1 MSDRNYYN
9 QRRDN
14 YRGGGGRDHYGGGG
28 RDHDGRAHGGGGR
41 DHDGRAHGGAHG
53 GGRNRFRSAMN
64 SYSQEQE
71 GKKIEERYT
80 ISYQDLTEKDD
91 IVCSAEVLEMECN
104 DFEDMGKKNNN
115 DNNDNKDNDGLKDL
129 LFRSII
135 NYGFENPSKIQSCAI
150 PQILAG
156 RDILAQAQSGS
167 GKTGAFVIS
176 SLQLLDEKLKKPQVI
191 ILSPTCDLAIQTH
204 NVGVALAH
212 FMKDVNFSLTVGGVR
227 RSENI
232 LKLGGSIQGNK
243 DPNPAQVVIATPG
256 RLKDIMTDH
265 GNLFDAIKLIIIDE
279 CDEILLNFQEDIQF
293 ILTKLQNVSYQMCL
307 FSATLTNETIQ
318 ISEKLL
324 QNPVKILIKREKI
337 TLKGIE
343 QRYIPVKNS
352 DHKLDILIEMLS
364 VCNVEKFIV
373 YVNTINNLNAVK
385 QNLENEG
392 FPVLTINST
401 MSKVQR
407 GQIIADFKNGQT
419 KCLIS
424 TDLLS
429 RGIDIQQLSLVVNYD
444 VPYLNKMSNYIH
456 RIGRTGRFGKKGYA
470 INLVDEH
477 ELEIIKRIEL
487 TFKCGIQPLNPGDLE
502 NINF

>member
-1 MSDRNYYN
+1 MTDRNYN
-9 QRRDN
+9 NKRDN
-14 YRGGGGRDHYGGGG
+14 YRGGGSRDHYGGGG
-28 RDHDGRAHGGGGR
+28 RDRDRDHYGGGG
-41 DHDGRAHGGAHG
+41 G
-53 GGRNRFRSAMN
+53 GGDRDRDGHGRGYGSRNRFRPAMN
-64 SYSQEQE
+64 AYSHEQE
-71 GKKIEERYT
+71 GKKMEDRYT

-91 IVCSAEVLEMECN
+91 IVCSPEVLKMECN
-104 DFEDMGKKNNN
+104 DFEDMGKMDSEGNV
-115 DNNDNKDNDGLKDL
+115 DKDKDGLKDL

-135 NYGFENPSKIQSCAI
+135 NYGFESPSKIQSCAI

-167 GKTGAFVIS
+167 GKTGAFVVS
-176 SLQLLDEKLKKPQVI
+176 SLQLIDENLKKPQVI
-191 ILSPTCDLAIQTH
+191 ILSPTYDLAIQTY
-204 NVGVALAH
+204 NVAQALAH
-212 FMKDVNFSLTVGGVR
+212 FMKDVNFALTVGGVR
-227 RSENI
+227 RADNI
-232 LKLGGSIQGNK
+232 MKLGGSIQGNK

-256 RLKDIMTDH
+256 RLKDIMNDH
-265 GNLFDAIKLIIIDE
+265 GHLFDAVKLIIIDE

-293 ILTKLQNVSYQMCL
+293 ILKKLQNVNYQMCL

-318 ISEKLL
+318 ISEALL

-352 DHKLDILIEMLS
+352 DYKLDILIEMLS
-364 VCNVEKFIV
+364 VCTVEKFIV

-401 MSKVQR
+401 MTKAQR
-407 GQIIADFKNGQT
+407 AQILLDFKNGQT
-419 KCLIS
+419 RCLIS

-444 VPYLNKMSNYIH
+444 LPYSNKISNYIH

-470 INLVDEH
+470 INLVDDN
-477 ELEIIKRIEL
+477 ELKVIKNIEL
-487 TFKCGIQPLNPGDLE
+487 TFKCGIQPLNPQDLE
-502 NINF
+502 TINF

>member
-14 YRGGGGRDHYGGGG
+14 YRGGGGRDHYGGG
-28 RDHDGRAHGGGGR
+28 RDHGAHGGR
-41 DHDGRAHGGAHG
+41 DHDGRSHGDGRSYG
-53 GGRNRFRSAMN
+53 SRNRFRPAMN
-64 SYSQEQE
+64 AYSHELE
-71 GKKIEERYT
+71 GKKMEEKYT
-80 ISYQDLTEKDD
+80 LNYQDLTEKDD

-104 DFEDMGKKNNN
+104 DFEDMGKKESEANTE
-115 DNNDNKDNDGLKDL
+115 DKDGLKDL

-212 FMKDVNFSLTVGGVR
+212 FMKDVNFSLTVGGVKR
-227 RSENI
+227 GDNI
-232 LKLGGSIQGNK
+232 MKLGGSFQGNK

-256 RLKDIMTDH
+256 RLKDIMTDY

-293 ILTKLQNVSYQMCL
+293 ILTKLQNINYQMCL
-307 FSATLTNETIQ
+307 FSATLNNETMQ
-318 ISEKLL
+318 IAEKLL